1 MPRRY
6 YNNKLIAKRMCRGT
20 FFFLC
25 KLIVKFNFTDDSMIF
40 ATKKGTDE
48 YIELLEISGR

>member
-1 MPRRY
+1 
-6 YNNKLIAKRMCRGT
+6 MCRGT